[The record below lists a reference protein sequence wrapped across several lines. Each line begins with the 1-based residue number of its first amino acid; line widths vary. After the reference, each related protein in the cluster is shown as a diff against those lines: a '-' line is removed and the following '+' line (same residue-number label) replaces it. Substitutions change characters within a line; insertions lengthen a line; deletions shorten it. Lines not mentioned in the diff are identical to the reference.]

1 MACWFGTCGVE
12 VRYGV
17 WIHGVK
23 ASGSSFFAY
32 FNFAFG
38 EETDIGMGNM
48 GTGTGH
54 EIRRSRVFLIYDL
67 WDEDMESWGVWG
79 SRSDWQGSIALG
91 ILFAWELICTIHHI
105 LLLATGMAQNMAS

>member
-54 EIRRSRVFLIYDL
+54 EIRRSRVFSIYDL